1 MILRSHVFLPDH
13 WLDNFINA
21 VIGHGCAQILVPLD
35 YPSFF
40 ISRFFRM
47 AESLEKHS
55 GISCW
60 LNLAHQTQRWLPY
73 AQVRMQPFDARLE
86 SFLAS
91 LIIHLFASSHLCFV

>member
-1 MILRSHVFLPDH
+1 MILRAHVLLPDH

-73 AQVRMQPFDARLE
+73 AQVC
-86 SFLAS
+86 S
-91 LIIHLFASSHLCFV
+91 LSTHA